1 MMPKDAF
8 AYAMGTYSDLHSY
21 RSFWYAFGDTQQQWQ
36 SHCEHQKSRELLE
49 RLGWMDPESIV
60 YDINPYGF
68 RSTDLIADID
78 LAVFGDSYTFGVG
91 LPQQRLWHS
100 IVGQHMQFHVANF
113 GVAGA
118 AARTCFRL
126 AQYWLPRM
134 RPRHA
139 IFVMPHSTRLE
150 VAEQASDGFMTTP
163 YLVSGHYHDEF
174 LRKWWSTDFNADLEG
189 QIIQRALQNL
199 CQDLGVRCRFFN
211 IESFEQ
217 LYLDPHD
224 RARDLRHGGV
234 AFQHKVAQHIVQDI
248 ESGQWH

>member
-1 MMPKDAF
+1 MPQDAF

-21 RSFWYAFGDTQQQWQ
+21 RSFWYEFGDTQQRWQ
-36 SHCEHQKSRELLE
+36 SHCEHRGSRELLE

-68 RSTDLIADID
+68 RSTDLVSDID

-91 LPQQRLWHS
+91 LPQRRLWHS
-100 IVGQHMQFHVANF
+100 IVGQYMQWRVANF

-139 IFVMPHSTRLE
+139 IFVMPHATRLE
-150 VAEQASDGFMTTP
+150 VAEQASDGCMTTP
-163 YLVSGHYHDEF
+163 YLVSGQYNDEF
-174 LRKWWSTDFNADLEG
+174 LRRWWGTDFNSELER
-189 QIIQRALQNL
+189 QITQRALQNL
-199 CQDLGVRCRFFN
+199 CQDLTISCDFFL
-211 IESFEQ
+211 IEVFEQ
-217 LYLDPHD
+217 QYLDPTD
-224 RARDLRHGGV
+224 LARDLQHGGV
-234 AFQHKVAQHIVQDI
+234 EFQQRVAQHILQQV
-248 ESGQWH
+248 EHG